1 MSDNNIV
8 CRCSDLTKEDIRG
21 LIEKGYTTFD
31 EIKRVSRAG
40 MGPCQGRTCM
50 PLILREISI
59 ITGKPISEIMP
70 GTYRPPVKAIT
81 LGQIVAA
88 TREGG
93 SEDD

>member
-1 MSDNNIV
+1 MSGDNII
-8 CRCSDLTKEDIRG
+8 CRCSDLTKEDIKK
-21 LIEKGYTTFD
+21 LVKEGYTTFD

-59 ITGKPISEIMP
+59 ITGKPISQIMP

-81 LGQIVAA
+81 LGQIAEA
-88 TREGG
+88 GSEGG
-93 SEDD
+93 REDD

>member
-1 MSDNNIV
+1 MSDNNII
-8 CRCSDLTKEDIRG
+8 CRCSDLTKEEIRI

-81 LGQIVAA
+81 LGQIAA
-88 TREGG
+88 TAKEGG
-93 SEDD
+93 NEND